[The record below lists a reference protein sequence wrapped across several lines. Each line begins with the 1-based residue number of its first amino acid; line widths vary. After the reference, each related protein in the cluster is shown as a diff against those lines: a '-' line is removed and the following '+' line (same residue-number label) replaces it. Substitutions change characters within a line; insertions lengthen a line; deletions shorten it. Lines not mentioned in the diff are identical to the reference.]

1 MKSTEIAVGRV
12 IVAKIEP
19 NEDLFDAIK
28 ELIKKHKI
36 KSGLINV
43 IGALKQFTIGYFD
56 IEKKKYNFK
65 TFDEDIEL
73 ISCMGNIAF
82 KDNEPIIHLHVSV
95 GKDDYSIIGGHLGQP
110 SVVSITAEVYI
121 YEINQT
127 LTRANDPQFDLS
139 LLDL

>member
-1 MKSTEIAVGRV
+1 MKSTETAVGRV

-95 GKDDYSIIGGHLGQP
+95 GKDDYSIMGGHLNQP

-127 LTRANDPQFDLS
+127 LTRANDPHFDLS

>member
-1 MKSTEIAVGRV
+1 MKSTETAVGRV

-36 KSGLINV
+36 KSGLISV

-95 GKDDYSIIGGHLGQP
+95 GKDDYSIIGGHLSQP

>member
-1 MKSTEIAVGRV
+1 MKSTETAVGRV

-56 IEKKKYNFK
+56 IERKKYNFK

-95 GKDDYSIIGGHLGQP
+95 GKDDYSIMGGHLSQP

>member
-1 MKSTEIAVGRV
+1 MKSTETAVGRV

-95 GKDDYSIIGGHLGQP
+95 GKDDYSIIGGHLSQP

-121 YEINQT
+121 YEISQA

>member
-1 MKSTEIAVGRV
+1 MKSTETAVGRV

-95 GKDDYSIIGGHLGQP
+95 GKDDYSIIGGHLSQP

-121 YEINQT
+121 YEITQT

>member
-1 MKSTEIAVGRV
+1 LKSTETAVGRV

-65 TFDEDIEL
+65 TFNEDIEL

-95 GKDDYSIIGGHLGQP
+95 GKDDYSIMGGHLSQP

>member
-1 MKSTEIAVGRV
+1 MKSTETAVGRV

>member
-1 MKSTEIAVGRV
+1 MI
-12 IVAKIEP
+12 
-19 NEDLFDAIK
+19 
-28 ELIKKHKI
+28 
-36 KSGLINV
+36 
-43 IGALKQFTIGYFD
+43 FD
-56 IEKKKYNFK
+56 IEKKKSNFK
-65 TFDEDIEL
+65 TFNEDIEL

-95 GKDDYSIIGGHLGQP
+95 GKDDYSIMGGHLSQP

>member
-1 MKSTEIAVGRV
+1 MKSTETAVGRV

-95 GKDDYSIIGGHLGQP
+95 GKDDYSIMGGHLSQP

>member
-1 MKSTEIAVGRV
+1 LKSTETAVGRV

-95 GKDDYSIIGGHLGQP
+95 GKDDYSIIGGHLSQP

>member
-1 MKSTEIAVGRV
+1 MKSTETAVGRV

-36 KSGLINV
+36 KSGLISV

-95 GKDDYSIIGGHLGQP
+95 GKDDYSIIGGHLSQP
-110 SVVSITAEVYI
+110 SIVSITAEVYI

>member
-1 MKSTEIAVGRV
+1 MKSKETTVGRV

-19 NEDLFDAIK
+19 NEDIVDAIK
-28 ELIKKHKI
+28 ELIKKHNI
-36 KSGLINV
+36 KSGLLNV

-56 IEKKKYNFK
+56 IETKEYNFK

-95 GKDDYSIIGGHLGQP
+95 GKEDYSIIGGHLSQP
-110 SVVSITAEVYI
+110 SIVSVTAEVYV
-121 YEINQT
+121 YEITQT
-127 LTRANDPQFDLS
+127 ITRANDPQFDLS

>member
-1 MKSTEIAVGRV
+1 MKSTETAVGRV

-95 GKDDYSIIGGHLGQP
+95 GKNDYSIIGGHLSQP

>member
-1 MKSTEIAVGRV
+1 LKSTEIAVGRV

>member
-1 MKSTEIAVGRV
+1 LKSTEIAVGRV

-95 GKDDYSIIGGHLGQP
+95 GKDDYSIIGGHLSQP
-110 SVVSITAEVYI
+110 SVVSITAEVFI
-121 YEINQT
+121 YEVNQT

>member
-1 MKSTEIAVGRV
+1 LKSTETAVGRV

-43 IGALKQFTIGYFD
+43 IGALKQFTIGYFN

-95 GKDDYSIIGGHLGQP
+95 GKDDYSIIGGHLSQP

>member
-1 MKSTEIAVGRV
+1 LKSTEIAVGRV

-95 GKDDYSIIGGHLGQP
+95 GKDDYSIIGGHLSQP

-127 LTRANDPQFDLS
+127 LTRANDPLFNLS

>member
-1 MKSTEIAVGRV
+1 MKSTETAVGRV

-73 ISCMGNIAF
+73 ISCIGNIAF

-95 GKDDYSIIGGHLGQP
+95 SKEDYSIIGGHLSQP

>member
-1 MKSTEIAVGRV
+1 LKSTETAVGRV

-95 GKDDYSIIGGHLGQP
+95 GKDDYSIIGGHLSQP
-110 SVVSITAEVYI
+110 SVVSITAEVFI
-121 YEINQT
+121 YEVNQT